1 MKPAA
6 CFIIPVNIEDRD
18 HFFSQF
24 KTCMH
29 FVRHTGAPP
38 LGCQNGNYFSI
49 AVLTLPI
56 DVTSIRLRLIQIR
69 LRNGII
75 ADFIRAFPG
84 L

>member
-1 MKPAA
+1 MKPTA
-6 CFIIPVNIEDRD
+6 CFIIPVNIENRD
-18 HFFSQF
+18 HFFPNSRPAC
-24 KTCMH
+24 TL
-29 FVRHTGAPP
+29 FVTPKHRPF
-38 LGCQNGNYFSI
+38 GCQNGNYFSI